1 MLNRCRVRL
10 REIFILNKENSEAEY
25 HCPIKIERL
34 VNKIKAM
41 TREKGVEPA
50 NPLFVYENVE
60 KLINECVIPQ
70 SQKEYA
76 ELLTKYEGVS
86 KESKKKEFI
95 KKKEEFEQENGLEL
109 FRIHLRMFLASKN
122 ICEVYKISERC
133 FVGLLEEIK
142 TKFNQSLA
150 PAG

>member
-1 MLNRCRVRL
+1 M
-10 REIFILNKENSEAEY
+10 
-25 HCPIKIERL
+25 
-34 VNKIKAM
+34 
-41 TREKGVEPA
+41 
-50 NPLFVYENVE
+50 E

-150 PAG
+150 PAGEAIGSVAAQSIGEPTTQMTLNTFHLAGLSEKNVTLGVPRLQ